1 MIVKIKVLGPPR
13 NKKYSNLHI
22 KATSDS
28 LKKKKKEYKKSST
41 AKLSADNIHEEMPLK
56 LNSYNL
62 LIDEEKGP
70 YLVLAKR
77 LLILDAN
84 LHK

>member
-1 MIVKIKVLGPPR
+1 MIHWKRKR
-13 NKKYSNLHI
+13 RSTN
-22 KATSDS
+22 
-28 LKKKKKEYKKSST
+28 KSST
-41 AKLSADNIHEEMPLK
+41 AKLSADNIHEETPPK

-77 LLILDAN
+77 LMVLDAN